1 MLATAFDSYYYADMF
16 IRRTRIGKTA
26 TGEAYFTHRLVCSKR
41 EGKKV
46 RQETL
51 LNLGK
56 YFAVP
61 RQEWQLLCSRIDQ
74 ILSGQKLLFPIECPE
89 NVEREAQRIAQQL
102 LIRQGGKE
110 TNSGKTP
117 TAAPDSDIQSV
128 DVNSLEMSRPRT
140 VGVENIGLWAMEQ
153 TGFIDILKNAELNG
167 AQRAAAIASII
178 GRMASPG
185 SERLTYSWLQEHS
198 ALGELLDVDFEKM
211 SLMQLY
217 RTSDRLLQK
226 RNFIEKR
233 IFEQINEIFS
243 LDCTITLY
251 DLTNTYF
258 EGDARKNPKAR
269 RGHSKEKR
277 SDCPLLTLALILD
290 GSGFV
295 RRSEVFAGNVSEA
308 RTLESMLQGLNAPQG
323 ALVVMD
329 RGIASQANIDW
340 LVEHGFHY
348 LVVSRE
354 RKRHFDAA
362 NAVCI
367 ETASEEKVYAERI
380 VSQDGKEVRLYCYS
394 RQRSKKE
401 EGIAERFCKRFEDGL
416 QKLSDGLSRPRTI
429 KQIDRIHER
438 IGRLKEKSHG
448 IAQHYHVEVIA
459 DETGTKAISVKWE
472 KKAQSGSMVT
482 HPGVYAL
489 RSNMIDWDEEKLWRT
504 YIMLTD
510 LEAVFRS
517 LKSEL
522 GLKPIFHHKQERSEG
537 HLFITVLAYQFVQ
550 IIRKRL
556 CEKGI
561 KSRWSTLRMELA
573 SQSRVTATFKRADG
587 CTMNIR
593 KATLPDPG
601 LKKIYWALGCPM
613 QPGGMKKM
621 LA

>member
-1 MLATAFDSYYYADMF
+1 MF

-26 TGEAYFTHRLVCSKR
+26 AGEAYYTYRLVRSRR
-41 EGKKV
+41 EGNKV

-56 YFAVP
+56 HFAVP

-74 ILSGQKLLFPIECPE
+74 ILSGQQLLFPIECPE
-89 NVEREAQRIAQQL
+89 NVEREAQRIAGQL
-102 LIRQGGKE
+102 LIRQGGKGVDF
-110 TNSGKTP
+110 GKTP
-117 TAAPDSDIQSV
+117 TADQDSDIQPV

-153 TGFIDILKNAELNG
+153 IGFADILKDAQLNG
-167 AQRAAAIASII
+167 VQRAAAIASII

-185 SERLTYSWLQEHS
+185 SERFTYAWLQGNS

-217 RTSDRLLQK
+217 RTSDRLFRK
-226 RNFIEKR
+226 RDFIEKR
-233 IFEQINEIFS
+233 IFEQIREIFS

-258 EGDARKNPKAR
+258 EGEVRKNRKAR

-290 GSGFV
+290 DSGFV

-308 RTLESMLQGLNAPQG
+308 RTLESMLQSLNAPQG

-329 RGIASQANIDW
+329 RGIATQANIDW
-340 LVEHGFHY
+340 LVEHGFKY

-354 RKRHFDAA
+354 KKRQFDKD

-367 ETASEEKVYAERI
+367 ETASQEKVYAEKV
-380 VSQDGKEVRLYCYS
+380 VSQDGKEVRLYCHS
-394 RQRSKKE
+394 QQRSKKE
-401 EGIAERFCKRFEDGL
+401 KGIAERFCKRFEDGL

-429 KQIDRIHER
+429 KQIEKIHER
-438 IGRLKEKSHG
+438 IGRLKEKSRG
-448 IAQHYHVEVIA
+448 IAQHYHIEVIP
-459 DETGTKAISVKWE
+459 DETGTKAISVKW
-472 KKAQSGSMVT
+472 KKKPHTGSMVT
-482 HPGVYAL
+482 DPGVYAL
-489 RSNMIDWDEEKLWRT
+489 RSNMLDWDEEKLWRT

-522 GLKPIFHHKQERSEG
+522 GLRPVFHQKQERSEA

-561 KSRWSTLRMELA
+561 KSSWSTLRMELT
-573 SQSRVTATFKRADG
+573 SQCRVTATFKRADG
-587 CTMNIR
+587 RTMNIR

-601 LKKIYWALGCPM
+601 LKKIYQALGCPM

-621 LA
+621 LV